1 MGRYVEGINVNQMM
15 FGFSFENMIED
26 DNPVRAIDIIVDNLA
41 EKGLKFTYS
50 TTKSTGRPPYNPIT
64 MFKIYIYCYYNKIR
78 SSRCIEKEC
87 KRNIELIWLTGGL
100 APGHKTIAE
109 FRKNNKKAI
118 ETAHREFIR
127 MCDELKLIGKEVVV
141 LDGTKIR
148 ANNSRKKNVT
158 ISKLDKMISHYDES
172 IHEYLNALVQN
183 DIAENES
190 QINSKINAAK
200 EKKAKWEK
208 LKEEMLNEGI
218 KEKSLTDPDSHKMN
232 VSNKG
237 TEIAYNVQNVVD
249 GKEHLIV
256 TTEVSTSPADQTQLE
271 VMAKQAADE
280 LEITVDNEMI
290 LLADKGYWRAED
302 LKELEE
308 DGRINAIVAP
318 TDEKGTEGYR
328 KSDFKYNEER
338 DEYTCPMGQVL
349 HRRGKKTAE
358 YLNRKA
364 CLQCPNRDKC
374 TKAKNG
380 RVITRGE
387 YEEVLR
393 NAVKKYKN
401 NKELYHKRQ
410 EIVEHPFGTIKRSLG
425 FTYFLTRG
433 KANVRTENF
442 LHVLIYNIK
451 RLLKILGPSLFAIS
465 KNGKLAKTATENNA
479 VIFDFSLFWREIAP
493 KMVFKRQ
500 IDEKWLFT

>member
-1 MGRYVEGINVNQMM
+1 MGRYAEGINVNQMM

-41 EKGLKFTYS
+41 EKGLEFTYS
-50 TTKSTGRPPYNPIT
+50 TTKSTGRPPYNPLT

-87 KRNIELIWLTGGL
+87 KRNIELIWLSGGI

-118 ETAHREFIR
+118 EMAHRKFIR
-127 MCDELKLIGKEVVV
+127 MCNDLELIGKEVVV

-190 QINSKINAAK
+190 QIKSKMDAAEK
-200 EKKAKWEK
+200 KKAKCEK
-208 LKEEMLNEGI
+208 LKEEMLDEGI
-218 KEKSLTDPDSHKMN
+218 KEKSLTDPDSHKMK

-249 GKEHLIV
+249 SKEHLIV
-256 TTEVSTSPADQTQLE
+256 TTEVSTSPADQTQLK

-280 LEITVDNEMI
+280 LEIKPEEEMI
-290 LLADKGYWRAED
+290 LLADKGYWCAED
-302 LKELEE
+302 LKGLEE
-308 DGRINAIVAP
+308 DERINAIVAP

-349 HRRGKKTAE
+349 HRSGKKNAE
-358 YLNRKA
+358 YLNKKA
-364 CLQCPNRDKC
+364 CSQCPNRDKC
-374 TKAKNG
+374 TKAKKG

-387 YEEVLR
+387 YEEVLK
-393 NAVKKYKN
+393 NAVEKYKN

-410 EIVEHPFGTIKRSLG
+410 EIVEHPFGTIKRTLG

-433 KANVRTENF
+433 KENVRTENF

-451 RLLKILGPSLFAIS
+451 RLLKISGRSLFAMS
-465 KNGKLAKTATENNA
+465 KNGKPAKTSTEENA
-479 VIFDFSLFWREIAP
+479 VFFDFSLFWEVIAP

-500 IDEKWLFT
+500 INEK